1 MGTSPTWPV
10 MASKAGHSHSSTTTV
25 PVSWTLNSREWSTLR
40 FCGPSATGEVSPY
53 WSSHCATSLPTGCRL
68 SISGAD
74 DFLVKPFSFSQVW
87 GRLQSLLKR
96 GPHNANYLRVADLE
110 LSLLSRIC
118 LRGRTRVHLTDSE
131 FILLVELMRRHGQ
144 VLSRSML
151 AQRLWDS
158 DNPSDS
164 NVIDVNIHRIRS
176 KIDDPFAVKLLHTV
190 RTMGYVLEDRSEW

>member
-1 MGTSPTWPV
+1 
-10 MASKAGHSHSSTTTV
+10 
-25 PVSWTLNSREWSTLR
+25 
-40 FCGPSATGEVSPY
+40 
-53 WSSHCATSLPTGCRL
+53 
-68 SISGAD
+68 
-74 DFLVKPFSFSQVW
+74 
-87 GRLQSLLKR
+87 
-96 GPHNANYLRVADLE
+96 VADLE

-176 KIDDPFAVKLLHTV
+176 KIDDPFEVKLLHTV